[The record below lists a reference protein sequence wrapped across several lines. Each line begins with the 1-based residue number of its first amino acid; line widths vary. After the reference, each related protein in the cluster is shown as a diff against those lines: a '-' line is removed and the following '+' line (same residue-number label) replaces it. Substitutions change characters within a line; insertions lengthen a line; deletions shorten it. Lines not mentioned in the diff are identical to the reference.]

1 MSRRGMLDAVVAG
14 GGVVGAA
21 TALMLAREGLQV
33 ALVEP
38 KRPEAWRHETRD
50 LRVYAFAPDNARL
63 LDELGVWKQVV
74 AARAQPYRGMR
85 VWDAAGGDA
94 LVFDAD
100 ALGQPQLGWIV
111 ENALLVDALW
121 NALPAAGVRL
131 HCPARIEALGFI
143 VRSALADT
151 PDAAL
156 AATAQALAPMLLD
169 DLRQRARRE
178 RRRVGAGE
186 TMRTTALV
194 HEAFLRLH
202 RSGQW
207 VDELHFLRCAALA
220 MRQALVDHAR
230 RRLSDKRGGGRVD
243 SLEDHQGTEH
253 FLASD
258 ERLLEVDDALG
269 ELAVLNP
276 RLAQVVECRFFGG
289 YSEPETARILGIADR
304 TVRRD
309 WVKAR
314 AWLFARLEPTQD

>member
-1 MSRRGMLDAVVAG
+1 MTQAS
-14 GGVVGAA
+14 
-21 TALMLAREGLQV
+21 
-33 ALVEP
+33 
-38 KRPEAWRHETRD
+38 
-50 LRVYAFAPDNARL
+50 
-63 LDELGVWKQVV
+63 
-74 AARAQPYRGMR
+74 
-85 VWDAAGGDA
+85 
-94 LVFDAD
+94 
-100 ALGQPQLGWIV
+100 
-111 ENALLVDALW
+111 
-121 NALPAAGVRL
+121 
-131 HCPARIEALGFI
+131 
-143 VRSALADT
+143 DT
-151 PDAAL
+151 PDAVL

-202 RSGQW
+202 RSGHW
-207 VDELHFLRCAALA
+207 ADELHFLRAAALA

-243 SLEDHQGTEH
+243 SLEDHSGVEP

-258 ERLLEVDDALG
+258 ERLLEVDEALR

-289 YSEPETARILGIADR
+289 YSELETARILGIADR

-309 WVKAR
+309 WIKAR
-314 AWLFARLEPTQD
+314 AWLFARLQTTQD